1 MLTNNHSGHH
11 PEIAVG
17 KKGADRVIFEILRI
31 IRFDSSFFEGLRCLF
46 YFLLRHNSQKEI
58 MVKTVSACFFSILF
72 GVQSF
77 GQLNQFPNGV
87 YLTLDQLKKHTPAYN
102 TTLVMQRRSAHEIRY
117 NGGNEYR
124 LLSKKDSLSQHY
136 IKKKMFAYVKNDS
149 VFLNCNEMELGP
161 WYTLA
166 ITKGNFMA
174 FNARDIEPDRTKNAT
189 QTGLLGYAL
198 AKTMEEINWSRYV
211 LSLRSGYLTPLRK
224 DYVMK

>member
-1 MLTNNHSGHH
+1 
-11 PEIAVG
+11 
-17 KKGADRVIFEILRI
+17 
-31 IRFDSSFFEGLRCLF
+31 
-46 YFLLRHNSQKEI
+46 

-224 DYVMK
+224 DYVMKRLREKMDLLEQFVQEKEKDSFATMYRYLDLLNETIPSDSDKEE

>member
-1 MLTNNHSGHH
+1 
-11 PEIAVG
+11 
-17 KKGADRVIFEILRI
+17 
-31 IRFDSSFFEGLRCLF
+31 
-46 YFLLRHNSQKEI
+46 
-58 MVKTVSACFFSILF
+58 MVKTVAACVFSVLF

-77 GQLNQFPNGV
+77 GQFNQFPNGV

-102 TTLVMQRRSAHEIRY
+102 TSLVMQRRSAHEIRY

-124 LLSKKDSLSQHY
+124 LVSKKDSLSQHY

-149 VFLNCNEMELGP
+149 VYLNCNEMDLGN

-198 AKTMEEINWSRYV
+198 AKTTEEINWSRYV

-224 DYVMK
+224 DYVMKRLREKMDLLEQFVQEKEKDSFATMYRYLDLLNETIPSDSDKEE